1 MKPQSSWRALI
12 RYLPES
18 PTQEPPFSA
27 CKNETV
33 TLALVH
39 EPDYIDRLRK
49 LVPVDLQ
56 LSGHT
61 HGGQVRVP
69 GLGAIILPT
78 WGKAY
83 VEGLYRV
90 GASQVYTSRGI
101 GMVGLPFRFNCPP
114 EVTEITLAQGELC
127 GSNRNNASEAAPHTN
142 EV

>member
-1 MKPQSSWRALI
+1 M
-12 RYLPES
+12 
-18 PTQEPPFSA
+18 
-27 CKNETV
+27 
-33 TLALVH
+33 ALVH

-61 HGGQVRVP
+61 HGGQIRIP
-69 GLGAIILPT
+69 GTGAIVLPS
-78 WGKAY
+78 WGEVY

-101 GMVGLPFRFNCPP
+101 GMVHLPFRFNCPP
-114 EVTEITLAQGELC
+114 EVTEITLAQGEP
-127 GSNRNNASEAAPHTN
+127 SVSKYNNASEVVPQTS